1 MPMLERSRCQ
11 GEGPNKQGGTV
22 SWCHGWNNDEV
33 LLDFYFLSDDWTHYV
48 PFSYV
53 IGTKRTENTRVH

>member
-1 MPMLERSRCQ
+1 M
-11 GEGPNKQGGTV
+11 

-53 IGTKRTENTRVH
+53 IGTKWTENTRVHKTDKTGEGKTA